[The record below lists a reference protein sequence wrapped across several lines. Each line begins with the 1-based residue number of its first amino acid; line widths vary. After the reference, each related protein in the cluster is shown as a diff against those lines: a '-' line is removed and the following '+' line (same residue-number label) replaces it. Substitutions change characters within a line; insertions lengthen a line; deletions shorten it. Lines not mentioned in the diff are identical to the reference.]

1 MDPNYTVP
9 ENGDV
14 SNVAIEANKVDEG
27 TTDTVEGQD
36 GVLVFDNL
44 KMYQRYLIVE
54 TDAPA
59 YVTTRTAPFCVDLP
73 MTNPTGDGWM
83 ADVYVYPK
91 NFTTRGTVTLN
102 KVGEDKEAL
111 LARSS
116 ACIRLRRVA
125 MITRWLCRIATLCS

>member
-59 YVTTRTAPFCVDLP
+59 YVTTRTAP
-73 MTNPTGDGWM
+73 
-83 ADVYVYPK
+83 
-91 NFTTRGTVTLN
+91 
-102 KVGEDKEAL
+102 L
-111 LARSS
+111 LRRSS
-116 ACIRLRRVA
+116 DDEPHGRRLDG
-125 MITRWLCRIATLCS
+125 